1 VWGILQPIFHKPAG
15 CHKSQCKRPAKISTG
30 PAVLFFGTLA
40 SRLESLHTW
49 NGNKTKHQS
58 NEQMGERER
67 VGLNP
72 EMQANSGHFFI
83 QFFLYKPLDL
93 RWFRAGALWK
103 IKVNPLGQNS
113 SDCVSF
119 WN

>member
-1 VWGILQPIFHKPAG
+1 VWGILQPDFHKSAG
-15 CHKSQCKRPAKISTG
+15 CDIGWCKQAAKISTG
-30 PAVLFFGTLA
+30 LTMLFFGTVA
-40 SRLESLHTW
+40 SSLESLHTW

-58 NEQMGERER
+58 NGQMGYKLGS
-67 VGLNP
+67 GLSP
-72 EMQANSGHFFI
+72 ENEAVSSHFFI

-93 RWFRAGALWK
+93 RWFRAGSLWK
-103 IKVNPLGQNS
+103 IKVIPLGQNS